1 MTTPLDQLLA
11 EAIEAMNNLTKA
23 VVERSDSTQATVAMT
38 AASEALDRLK
48 QVIDLEKAAKASKE
62 AAQLAAS
69 GAAASKTAAEDA
81 KNTAVGAANAAA
93 LSQSAAAESA
103 STATEK
109 ANVTTAKADAA
120 AQSAASA
127 GQSASTA
134 TSKAKEVVDNA
145 AQVAAAKAAA
155 KASADAALASQQTAE
170 QKATAAD
177 TSAQAAQASAQTATQ
192 KEQQAK
198 AHADAA
204 AASAQTATT
213 KADETVT
220 NAGAAAQSKADA
232 SLSEIAAKAAAE
244 AAAASAQAATAGGIR
259 YDTPQSLS
267 EAGKTQAKANIGLTE
282 MLGAVNGIATL
293 DVAGKV
299 PAAQLPSFV
308 DDVQEFVAFAN
319 LPAAGEKGK
328 IYVLETPY
336 KLGNV
341 TSSQFRWSGT
351 AYAPIIASPG
361 STDSVT
367 EGATNLYFTPA
378 RARAAVT
385 DITGNAGTASK
396 LATPRTISATG
407 DINYTVTFD
416 GSGNATAQ
424 ATLASND
431 LKAIAGLTGAAGILR
446 KTAAGAWSLDTSAYL
461 TGISS
466 SMVTTALGFTP
477 ISSVGS
483 ISGNAGT
490 ATTLQTPCT
499 INGVSFNGSANI
511 KITDW
516 FHSGRDFGAGTL
528 VTTDIN
534 YAASEGD
541 PFVLEIRGNS
551 YGDVV
556 PYDVQCQGY
565 IYASTIINHGGVSNG
580 TNISGLVAINV
591 GGNLCFWWPRQSY
604 WNGFNVRVYVPF
616 GGSAVNRVVG
626 ITDTAKPAGTKEVAL
641 SGGIR
646 QSLHSGNYTNY
657 PPTTLSGLPVNS
669 SGTNNQANQIVRT
682 DANGY
687 ANFGWIN
694 TQSGDNGVTSIGRIY
709 ASQDGYIRY
718 YTPVNFEKVMLRAV
732 YAREANG
739 GVLEAGK
746 RYGIHTGS
754 GAITMSMPTFA
765 NTNNGDEITL
775 NNLHQTWAT
784 HAFTITCPAA
794 SVKINML
801 TENLVCNYNAGG
813 FTLVCVHK
821 DATTA
826 FWTVRT

>member
-62 AAQLAAS
+62 AAQLAET
-69 GAAASKTAAEDA
+69 GAKSAKDDAVTAKNAAETA

-134 TSKAKEVVDNA
+134 TSKAQEVVDNA
-145 AQVAAAKAAA
+145 AQVATDKAAA
-155 KASADAALASQQTAE
+155 KASADAALASQQTAA

-177 TSAQAAQASAQTATQ
+177 ASAQAAQVSAQTATQ

-213 KADETVT
+213 KAAETVT

-259 YDTPQSLS
+259 YDTPQTLS
-267 EAGKTQAKANIGLTE
+267 EEGKTQAKANIGLTE

-299 PAAQLPSFV
+299 PASQLPSFV
-308 DDVQEFVAFAN
+308 DDVQEFAAFAN

-336 KLGNV
+336 KMGNI

-361 STDSVT
+361 STDAVA

-378 RARAAVT
+378 RAQAAVT
-385 DITGNAGTASK
+385 SITGNAGTATK

-424 ATLASND
+424 ATLASTD
-431 LKAIAGLTGAAGILR
+431 LKAIAGLTGTAGILR

-461 TGISS
+461 TGITSAQ
-466 SMVTTALGFTP
+466 VTTALGFTP
-477 ISSVGS
+477 ISSSGS
-483 ISGNAGT
+483 ITGNAGT
-490 ATTLQTPCT
+490 ATALQTPRT

-511 KITDW
+511 
-516 FHSGRDFGAGTL
+516 TL
-528 VTTDIN
+528 T
-534 YAASEGD
+534 AAANG
-541 PFVLEIRGNS
+541 GN
-551 YGDVV
+551 
-556 PYDVQCQGY
+556 
-565 IYASTIINHGGVSNG
+565 AAT
-580 TNISGLVAINV
+580 V
-591 GGNLCFWWPRQSY
+591 GGL
-604 WNGFNVRVYVPF
+604 
-616 GGSAVNRVVG
+616 AV
-626 ITDTAKPAGTKEVAL
+626 
-641 SGGIR
+641 
-646 QSLHSGNYTNY
+646 
-657 PPTTLSGLPVNS
+657 
-669 SGTNNQANQIVRT
+669 SGTTNNGANQIVRT
-682 DANGY
+682 DGNGY

-694 TQSGDNGVTSIGRIY
+694 TLSGDNALTSVARIY

-754 GAITMSMPTFA
+754 GAITMSMPTYA

-794 SVKINML
+794 NVKINML

-821 DATTA
+821 DATA
-826 FWTVRT
+826 AYWTVRT